1 MFTKGFLQSGRHSS
15 ALLAAQQYLVLA
27 ADLYSVNDL
36 NLIPAYCLLAEVCI
50 GLNKLR
56 EGEQHLQ
63 KANWVVKRNHDAENI
78 NSVNSR
84 LYRAFGLVQA
94 AKGNNEEA
102 LRLFAEQV
110 YYSSLVAGT
119 ESIGAANGYYNLG
132 NVWSREPNQQQAL
145 SLYIKAVECWL
156 QIIEEKNLSLSEAE
170 IGETMNMLTTT
181 AEVCFKMFI

>member
-1 MFTKGFLQSGRHSS
+1 M
-15 ALLAAQQYLVLA
+15 A

-63 KANWVVKRNHDAENI
+63 KANWVVKRNQEAENI
-78 NSVNSR
+78 NYVNSR

-102 LRLFAEQV
+102 LR
-110 YYSSLVAGT
+110 T
-119 ESIGAANGYYNLG
+119 ERGKWRI
-132 NVWSREPNQQQAL
+132 RDTQ
-145 SLYIKAVECWL
+145 K
-156 QIIEEKNLSLSEAE
+156 
-170 IGETMNMLTTT
+170 
-181 AEVCFKMFI
+181 F